1 MEFLPEPAWP
11 IRVNGLVVEEVEAPF
26 GFVKFGANACRGER
40 ASSGWTRM
48 DENPIAPVIKLSRHQ
63 SQLLM
68 MSSCAIIIV
77 KEGNEGVAAPR
88 TRRRRLHPL
97 LDGSQI
103 PEKRVPPHQLLMMS
117 SCAITIVKE
126 GDVGAGGAKD
136 SPKATAS
143 GS

>member
-40 ASSGWTRM
+40 ASNGWTRM
-48 DENPIAPVIKLSRHQ
+48 DENPIAPVFKLSRHQ
-63 SQLLM
+63 S
-68 MSSCAIIIV
+68 
-77 KEGNEGVAAPR
+77 
-88 TRRRRLHPL
+88 
-97 LDGSQI
+97 
-103 PEKRVPPHQLLMMS
+103 QLLMMS